1 MAEITMVVDL
11 QYGSTGKGLIVG
23 KIAEDKQPDTIVTA
37 WAPNAGHTYIA
48 SERLGKRKFV
58 HTHLGNGI
66 VSSSV
71 RRVLLGPGS
80 VINPEQLV
88 AEIESCA
95 DLLKGVRICIHPHAA
110 IATDRH
116 VAEEAEPMTKIG
128 STKKGVGAAMI
139 QRIRR
144 DPDDMNIAGGCET
157 VISQYVCTT
166 EEYAEE
172 LEKSHSILVEG
183 AQGYGLSMYHGF
195 YPYTTS
201 RDVSVWQIL
210 ADCGIGGSVGGL
222 TARLQIIGTC
232 RTFPIRVAN
241 RFDTEGAQVGSSG
254 PCYDDQRE
262 ISFEE
267 LGQPIEL
274 TTVTKLPRRVF
285 TFSNKQIRE
294 AIRYN
299 AVNEVF
305 LNFLNYCRDEVEVR
319 TVVNGIVATG
329 ARVRWVGLG
338 PSYDDV
344 FEVKTQEQIVQLW
357 RAYVTGRIASTHG

>member
-1 MAEITMVVDL
+1 MVAITMVVDL

-23 KIAEDKQPDTIVTA
+23 KIAEDQQPDTIVTA
-37 WAPNAGHTYIA
+37 WAPNAGHTYITSA
-48 SERLGKRKFV
+48 RMGKRKFV

-66 VSSSV
+66 VSNSV
-71 RRVLLGPGS
+71 KQVLLGPGS

-88 AEIESCA
+88 AEMESCT
-95 DLLKGVRICIHPHAA
+95 DLLQGVRILIHPHAA

-116 VAEEAEPMTKIG
+116 IAEEAGPMTKIG

-144 DPDDMNIAGGCET
+144 DPDDMNTAGACKT
-157 VISQYVCTT
+157 AISQYVCTT
-166 EEYAEE
+166 EEYAEA
-172 LEKSHSILVEG
+172 LERAHSILVEG

-201 RDVSVWQIL
+201 RDVSIWQIL
-210 ADCGIGGSVGGL
+210 ADCGIGGSV
-222 TARLQIIGTC
+222 ARLGADVRVIGTC

-241 RFDTEGAQVGSSG
+241 RFDAEGAQVGYSG
-254 PCYDDQRE
+254 PCYDDQHE

-267 LGQPIEL
+267 LGQATEL

-299 AVNEVF
+299 AADEVF

-329 ARVRWVGLG
+329 AVVRWVGLG

-344 FEVKTQEQIVQLW
+344 FEVRSQEQIVQLW

>member
-1 MAEITMVVDL
+1 MVTIRMVMDL

-23 KIAEDKQPDTIVTA
+23 KIAEDYRPDTIVTA
-37 WAPNAGHTYIA
+37 WAPNAGHTYIT
-48 SERLGKRKFV
+48 SERSRKRKFI

-66 VSSSV
+66 VSPNV
-71 RRVLLGPGS
+71 QQVLLGPGS
-80 VINPEQLV
+80 VINPEQLA

-95 DLLKGVRICIHPHAA
+95 DLLEGVDVLIHPHAA

-116 VAEEAEPMTKIG
+116 IAEEAGPMTKIG

-144 DPDDMNIAGGCET
+144 DPDDLNTAGACDNAIT
-157 VISQYVCTT
+157 RYVCSTG
-166 EEYAEE
+166 EYSDA
-172 LEKSHSILVEG
+172 LERAQNILIEG

-210 ADCGIGGSVGGL
+210 ADCGIGGSVV
-222 TARLQIIGTC
+222 TTPVEVIGTC

-241 RFDTEGAQVGSSG
+241 RFDAEGAQVGYSG
-254 PCYDDQRE
+254 PCYPDQRE
-262 ISFEE
+262 ISFEA
-267 LGQPIEL
+267 LGQATEL

-285 TFSNKQIRE
+285 TFSNKQIYE

-299 AVNEVF
+299 SVRTVF
-305 LNFLNYCRDEVEVR
+305 LNFLNYCRDEAEVHA
-319 TVVNGIVATG
+319 VVNGIAATG
-329 ARVRWVGLG
+329 AKIRWVGLG

-344 FEVKTQEQIVQLW
+344 FEVGNEESIVQLW
-357 RAYVTGRIASTHG
+357 RAYATGRIANTHG

>member
-1 MAEITMVVDL
+1 MAAITMVVDL

-37 WAPNAGHTYIA
+37 WAPNAGHTYIT

-95 DLLKGVRICIHPHAA
+95 DLLEGVRICIHPHAA
-110 IATDRH
+110 IASDRH
-116 VAEEAEPMTKIG
+116 IAEEAGPMTKIG

-144 DPDDMNIAGGCET
+144 DPDDMNIAGACET
-157 VISQYVCTT
+157 AISKYVCTT
-166 EEYAEE
+166 EEYTEQ
-172 LEKSHSILVEG
+172 LERADSILIEG

-210 ADCGIGGSVGGL
+210 ADCGIGGSVVGVGSHI
-222 TARLQIIGTC
+222 QIIGTC

-241 RFDTEGAQVGSSG
+241 RFDTEGVQVGYSG

-267 LGQPIEL
+267 LGQPTEL

-285 TFSNKQIRE
+285 TFSSKQIYK

-299 AVNEVF
+299 SANEVF
-305 LNFLNYCRDEVEVR
+305 LNFLNYCRSEAEVR
-319 TVVNGIVATG
+319 IVVSGIVATG
-329 ARVRWVGLG
+329 AVVRWVGLG

-344 FEVKTQEQIVQLW
+344 FEVRTQEQIVQLW
-357 RAYVTGRIASTHG
+357 RAYATGRIAHAHG

>member
-1 MAEITMVVDL
+1 MVMDL

-23 KIAEDKQPDTIVTA
+23 KIAEDYRPDTIVTA
-37 WAPNAGHTYIA
+37 WAPNAGHTYIT
-48 SERLGKRKFV
+48 SESLGKRKFV

-66 VSSSV
+66 VSPNV
-71 RRVLLGPGS
+71 QQVLLGPGS
-80 VINPEQLV
+80 VINPEQLA

-95 DLLKGVRICIHPHAA
+95 DLLGGVRILIHPCAA

-116 VAEEAEPMTKIG
+116 IAEEAGPMTKIG

-144 DPDDMNIAGGCET
+144 DPDDMNIAGACDNAIT
-157 VISQYVCTT
+157 RYVCSND
-166 EEYAEE
+166 EYSDA
-172 LEKSHSILVEG
+172 LERAQNILIEG

-210 ADCGIGGSVGGL
+210 ADCGIGGSVVA
-222 TARLQIIGTC
+222 TPVEVIGTC

-241 RFDTEGAQVGSSG
+241 RFDTEGAQVGYSG
-254 PCYDDQRE
+254 PCYPDQRE

-267 LGQPIEL
+267 LGQATEL

-285 TFSNKQIRE
+285 TFSDRQIYE

-299 AVNEVF
+299 SVRTVF
-305 LNFLNYCRDEVEVR
+305 LNFLNYCRDEAEVR
-319 TVVNGIVATG
+319 AVVNGVTATG
-329 ARVRWVGLG
+329 AKIRWAGLG

-344 FEVKTQEQIVQLW
+344 FEVASEESIVQLW
-357 RAYVTGRIASTHG
+357 RAYATGRIANTHG

>member
-1 MAEITMVVDL
+1 MTLITMVLDL

-23 KIAEDKQPDTIVTA
+23 KIAEDKRIDTIVTA
-37 WAPNAGHTYIA
+37 WAPNAGHTYIT
-48 SERLGKRKFV
+48 SERMGKRKFV

-66 VSSSV
+66 VSNALKQ
-71 RRVLLGPGS
+71 VLLGPGS

-95 DLLKGVRICIHPHAA
+95 DLLEGVRILIHPHAA

-116 VAEEAEPMTKIG
+116 IAEEAGPMTKIG

-144 DPDDMNIAGGCET
+144 DPNDMNIAGGCET
-157 VISQYVCTT
+157 AISRYVCTT
-166 EEYAEE
+166 EEYAEA
-172 LEKSHSILVEG
+172 LEQAHAILVEG

-210 ADCGIGGSVGGL
+210 ADCGIGGSVAGL
-222 TARLQIIGTC
+222 TERLQIIGTC

-241 RFDTEGAQVGSSG
+241 RFDADGAQVGYSG
-254 PCYDDQRE
+254 PCYDDQHE

-267 LGQPIEL
+267 LGQATEL

-299 AVNEVF
+299 AANEVF

-319 TVVNGIVATG
+319 TIHNGIVATG
-329 ARVRWVGLG
+329 ATVRWVGLG

-344 FEVKTQEQIVQLW
+344 FEVSRQEQIVQLW